1 VLAITSGQKQK
12 NAEKCKLNL
21 RKIAV
26 ILIIDMRANNH
37 PAFPVTAY
45 PGDQNS
51 PKVRPNSG
59 MGMRDWFAG
68 RALEG
73 ILSNPE
79 ELAMEAPPE
88 SIARI
93 AYKFADAMLEERETH
108 T

>member
-1 VLAITSGQKQK
+1 
-12 NAEKCKLNL
+12 
-21 RKIAV
+21 
-26 ILIIDMRANNH
+26 MRVNNH

-45 PGDQNS
+45 PGDQHS

-73 ILSNPE
+73 ILANPE

-88 SIARI
+88 HIARI
-93 AYKFADAMLEERETH
+93 AFKFADAMLEEREHTH
-108 T
+108 

>member
-1 VLAITSGQKQK
+1 MKV
-12 NAEKCKLNL
+12 
-21 RKIAV
+21 
-26 ILIIDMRANNH
+26 NNH
-37 PAFPVTAY
+37 PAFPVAAY
-45 PGDQNS
+45 AGDNGI

-88 SIARI
+88 QIARI
-93 AYKFADAMLEERETH
+93 AFKFADAMLIEREH
-108 T
+108 NN